1 MSMKKI
7 ALAALCLLI
16 AIVYALVA
24 VFSAHYIPKTN
35 PKSLV
40 AIIDVRDEN
49 NYIYSHLEGASGISH
64 MNKEFKSL
72 VMGIDKHARI
82 GVYGANWDD
91 ADRVIQK
98 MRGWGFDK
106 LQNLGSLQQ
115 ATDATGLGQTF

>member
-7 ALAALCLLI
+7 ALAALLMLI
-16 AIVYALVA
+16 GIVYALVA

-40 AIIDVRDEN
+40 AIIDVREEN
-49 NYIYSHLEGASGISH
+49 NYIYSHLVGATGLSH
-64 MNKEFKSL
+64 LNKDFKDL
-72 VMGIDKHARI
+72 VSQIDKHARI

-98 MRGWGFDK
+98 MQGWGFDNV
-106 LQNLGSLQQ
+106 LNLGSLQQ
-115 ATDATGLGQTF
+115 ATDATGLEQTF

>member
-64 MNKEFKSL
+64 MNKDFKSL
-72 VMGIDKHARI
+72 VMGIAKHARI

-106 LQNLGSLQQ
+106 LLNLGSLQQ